1 MLFKLRRSLILT
13 ALSASTVTLLFTCL
27 SVKNHIFRY
36 DVPES
41 TSPPQEP
48 PLETSD
54 VRVRSILS
62 AYTDVFTLP
71 PFKLD
76 SQSLY
81 RIYENAIVGDKR
93 SSTKSTVC
101 MSTIASLDH
110 LHWLREL
117 SEHWSGPVSVAVFFR
132 EDFDLQ
138 LVVTY
143 VHVLRVCFAAVRD
156 NFSFHFVS
164 PLDRNDSGARVTEV
178 WEDDDK
184 PLFCDSHQ
192 GLLRAFV
199 EIERRRGLPRVLFP
213 QNHLR
218 NVARDGCN
226 LSPYFF
232 ATDVDV
238 IPQYGLYERL
248 DRFLTLQPPCAR
260 CLYVVPAFEGTE
272 FVAHPRTKKELLSR
286 TGRKKDFRVSHEVA
300 FAKNQRATNFRKWQK
315 VASKGELFPAY
326 EAVFEFGYECFYVG
340 PHDVPKYREIFIGY
354 GFTRNV
360 QTLEA
365 HLAGFR
371 FLVLSDA
378 FTIHRGM
385 RNTTT
390 NGRARNAEKTHN
402 YRVFL
407 AFRKTLQQRYG
418 AGQEYT

>member
-13 ALSASTVTLLFTCL
+13 ALSASTVTVLFTCL
-27 SVKNHIFRY
+27 SVKNRIFIY
-36 DVPES
+36 DVTER
-41 TSPPQEP
+41 TSRTREP
-48 PLETSD
+48 VRETSD
-54 VRVRSILS
+54 VRVRSIRS

-71 PFKLD
+71 PFTLD

-81 RIYENAIVGDKR
+81 RVYENAIVGDKR
-93 SSTKSTVC
+93 SSTKSNVC
-101 MSTIASLDH
+101 LSTIASLDH

-117 SEHWSGPVSVAVFFR
+117 SEHWRGPVSVAVFFR

-164 PLDRNDSGARVTEV
+164 PLDRNDSGARDSAV
-178 WEDDDK
+178 WEDDDR

-192 GLLRAFV
+192 RLLRAFV
-199 EIERRRGLPRVLFP
+199 EIQQKRGWPHVLFP

-238 IPQYGLYERL
+238 MPQYGLYERL
-248 DRFLTLQPPCAR
+248 NRFLTRQTPCAK

-272 FVAHPRTKKELLSR
+272 FVAHPRTKRELLSR
-286 TGRKKDFRVSHEVA
+286 TGRKKDFRVYHEVA

-315 VASKGELFPAY
+315 VPSKGELFPAY
-326 EAVFEFGYECFYVG
+326 EAVFEFGYECFYVA
-340 PHDVPKYREIFIGY
+340 PHYVPKYREIFIGY

-360 QTLEA
+360 QALEA
-365 HLAGFR
+365 YLAGFR

-390 NGRARNAEKTHN
+390 NDSVRNAEKTHN
-402 YRVFL
+402 YRVFI
-407 AFRKTLQQRYG
+407 AFRKVLQQRYG
-418 AGQEYT
+418 RGQDYT